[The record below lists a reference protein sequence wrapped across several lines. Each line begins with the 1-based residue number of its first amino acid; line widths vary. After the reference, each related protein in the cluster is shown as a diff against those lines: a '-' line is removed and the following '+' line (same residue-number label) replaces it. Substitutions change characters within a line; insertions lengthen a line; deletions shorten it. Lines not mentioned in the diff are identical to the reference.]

1 MVKSFFDYFPPPRF
15 LDMPFFGLDISPRAV
30 RVVDLHRELGALH
43 LGRFGERK
51 LVELVSPE
59 TITKNSE
66 LKKVLQSLKREFN
79 LKFIKASLP
88 ESAAYLF
95 KTEVDAK
102 LTNDEIVSEIEIHL
116 EENVPLSG
124 EEAVFDYHIIKRSST
139 KIELTVTVLPKAI
152 IDNYANLFNECD
164 LTVLSFMFQPTAIS
178 RAVIPKKDKGTY
190 IVVNLAETE
199 SGIFVVGDGAVQF
212 TSTVSIGSENLTA
225 AIIKQF
231 SVSPEEAEKIK
242 REKGL
247 IKKPD
252 TNELYLALANAV
264 SVLRDEIERVF
275 IYWQSHKEKQGQAG
289 ERIEKI
295 ILVGRDAVMTGLKD
309 HLTLS
314 LKVPVEIGN
323 VWSNAFSFDVEIP
336 AINKDDSLDYASA
349 IGLCLPK

>member
-30 RVVDLHRELGALH
+30 RVVDLHREMGALH

-51 LVELVSPE
+51 LTELFSPE
-59 TITKNSE
+59 TISKNSE
-66 LKKVLQSLKREFN
+66 LKKVLKSLQREFN
-79 LKFIKASLP
+79 LQFIKASLP
-88 ESAAYLF
+88 ESSAYLF
-95 KTEVDAK
+95 RTEVDSK
-102 LTNDEIVSEIEIHL
+102 LTNDEIISEIEMHL
-116 EENVPLSG
+116 EENVPLGG
-124 EEAVFDYHIIKRSST
+124 EEAVFDYHVIKSSPT
-139 KIELTVTVLPKAI
+139 KTELTVTVLPKAI
-152 IDNYANLFNECD
+152 IDNYANLFNECG
-164 LTVLSFMFQPTAIS
+164 LTALSFMFQPTAIS
-178 RAVIPKKDKGTY
+178 RAVIPKKDKEAY
-190 IVVNLAETE
+190 IVVNLADTE
-199 SGIFVVGDGAVQF
+199 SGIFVVSDGAVQF

-252 TNELYLALANAV
+252 TNDLYLALANAV

-289 ERIEKI
+289 ERVEKI
-295 ILVGRDAVMTGLKD
+295 ILVGKDAIMTGLKD

-336 AINKDDSLDYASA
+336 AINREDSLDYAAA

>member
-1 MVKSFFDYFPPPRF
+1 MAKSFFDYFPPPKF

-30 RVVDLHRELGALH
+30 RVVDLHREMGSLH

-51 LVELVSPE
+51 LTELFSPE
-59 TITKNSE
+59 TISKNSE
-66 LKKVLQSLKREFN
+66 LKKVLQSLQREFK
-79 LKFIKASLP
+79 LQFIKASLP

-95 KTEVDAK
+95 KTEVGANLSDA
-102 LTNDEIVSEIEIHL
+102 EIRGDIEIHL

-124 EEAVFDYHIIKRSST
+124 EEAVFDYHVVK
-139 KIELTVTVLPKAI
+139 KIDSKVELTVTVLPKAI
-152 IDNYANLFNECD
+152 IDNYSNLFKECN
-164 LTVLSFMFQPTAIS
+164 LTVVSFMFQPTAIS
-178 RAVIPKKDKGTY
+178 RAVIPKKDKGSY

-199 SGIFVVGDGAVQF
+199 SGIFVVCDGAVQF
-212 TSTVSIGSENLTA
+212 TSTVSIGSENLTG

-247 IKKPD
+247 TKKPD
-252 TNELYLALANAV
+252 TNDLYLALANAV

-275 IYWQSHKEKQGQAG
+275 IYWQSHKEKLGQAG
-289 ERIEKI
+289 ERVEKI
-295 ILVGRDAVMTGLKD
+295 ILTGKDATMTGLKD

-314 LKVPVEIGN
+314 LKVPVEIGD
-323 VWSNAFSFDVEIP
+323 VWSNAFSFEKEIP
-336 AINKDDSLDYASA
+336 AINKDDSLDYAAA